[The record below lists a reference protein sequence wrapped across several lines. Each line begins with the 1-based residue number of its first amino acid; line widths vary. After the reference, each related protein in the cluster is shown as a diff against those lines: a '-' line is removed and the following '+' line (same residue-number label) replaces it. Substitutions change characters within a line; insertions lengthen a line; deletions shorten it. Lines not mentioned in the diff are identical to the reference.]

1 MRPRASGPLLPDLR
15 WSPMTALSGPRG
27 SRLPFVL
34 ASLLVHLALI
44 LLGQRLVRPGG
55 GGVGSGF
62 LEAPAG
68 VERAWPGMGG
78 LPADMRFGVIDLDP
92 ATLPALGAPVRP
104 APPPEVAPA
113 EVVVAPVDP
122 PVEPATADAPGPA
135 NSPETVPAGDP
146 AGSPAGGGGD
156 AAGEGGPGGGGGEG
170 GTGTGGG
177 SGSGGAPALDFVRGR
192 DTLPVVQSMTVPDYP
207 PAAKGRS
214 RVPVVLLVHVTAAGL
229 VDDVRRGES
238 TDCPPCETA
247 AIASAWK
254 LRFTPG
260 TRDGVPVA
268 MWVRYPVTFGRK

>member
-1 MRPRASGPLLPDLR
+1 
-15 WSPMTALSGPRG
+15 
-27 SRLPFVL
+27 
-34 ASLLVHLALI
+34 
-44 LLGQRLVRPGG
+44 
-55 GGVGSGF
+55 
-62 LEAPAG
+62 
-68 VERAWPGMGG
+68 
-78 LPADMRFGVIDLDP
+78 MRFGVIDLEP

-104 APPPEVAPA
+104 APPPEVALPA
-113 EVVVAPVDP
+113 EVVVPVDP
-122 PVEPATADAPGPA
+122 PVEPATADVPAPA
-135 NSPETVPAGDP
+135 SSPETAPGDP
-146 AGSPAGGGGD
+146 AGSPAGGGGE
-156 AAGEGGPGGGGGEG
+156 AAGEGGAGGGGEAG
-170 GTGTGGG
+170 STGGG
-177 SGSGGAPALDFVRGR
+177 SGPGGAPVPDFVRGR

-207 PAAKGRS
+207 QEAKGRS

>member
-1 MRPRASGPLLPDLR
+1 
-15 WSPMTALSGPRG
+15 MTALTGPRG

-55 GGVGSGF
+55 GGAGSGF

-78 LPADMRFGVIDLDP
+78 LPADMRFGLVELEP
-92 ATLPALGAPVRP
+92 ATLPALEDPARHP
-104 APPPEVAPA
+104 APPPKVALPA
-113 EVVVAPVDP
+113 EVVVVPVAP
-122 PVEPATADAPGPA
+122 PVEPIAEVPAPASGPETAPGFPG
-135 NSPETVPAGDP
+135 V
-146 AGSPAGGGGD
+146 SPAGGE
-156 AAGEGGPGGGGGEG
+156 AAGEGGPGGEG
-170 GTGTGGG
+170 GSGTGGG
-177 SGSGGAPALDFVRGR
+177 SSSGGGPAPDFVRGR
-192 DTLPVVQSMTVPDYP
+192 DTMPVVQSMTVPDYP
-207 PAAKGRS
+207 KEAKGRS

-238 TDCPPCETA
+238 TGCPPCETA